1 MIRPEFETKMSNILI
16 WIKQTV
22 CIKKAVCK
30 NRWAI
35 TSGEMEIL
43 RKKQKE
49 ILEIKNPV
57 TEMNNVF
64 DELLVV
70 WTWLRQRISE
80 LDISIVTSKTEK
92 QREKMTGVGG
102 QGSEQNIQEK

>member
-1 MIRPEFETKMSNILI
+1 
-16 WIKQTV
+16 
-22 CIKKAVCK
+22 
-30 NRWAI
+30 
-35 TSGEMEIL
+35 
-43 RKKQKE
+43 
-49 ILEIKNPV
+49 
-57 TEMNNVF
+57 MNNVF

-102 QGSEQNIQEK
+102 RGSEQIIQEK

>member
-1 MIRPEFETKMSNILI
+1 MD
-16 WIKQTV
+16 
-22 CIKKAVCK
+22 KAK
-30 NRWAI
+30 SMYKEGSMREQMRN

-49 ILEIKNPV
+49 ILEIKNTI

-102 QGSEQNIQEK
+102 RGSEQIIQEK